1 VRLKFVQLAMSM
13 FLLSALA
20 IPPALAQR
28 ADTMLP
34 EASAAK
40 GKQILS
46 DLINALGG
54 PRYTEIHESQCEG
67 RRALFGH
74 NGELTGFI
82 DFSDFRRYP
91 DKDRTEYLAKGRN
104 TILQSLIGVDGLD
117 LSHGGIVITLFN
129 GDRGWTFDRS
139 GVSEMPVTSIS
150 DFQEQVKRN
159 IDNLLRLRLKEPG
172 ITIRYGGSDTVDLK
186 QADWVEI
193 SDTEGRTF
201 RLAVD
206 HSTHLLVRAVVTTK
220 DEETQQIDD
229 DASIYSNYQLR
240 DSVWVPLQI
249 TREHN
254 GRRTAQVFYNT
265 CRFNPGFPD
274 DLFSKDSLQKHGSE
288 AALKKSKA
296 EKN

>member
-1 VRLKFVQLAMSM
+1 MSM

-54 PRYTEIHESQCEG
+54 PGYTEVRESQCEG

-104 TILQSLIGVDGLD
+104 TILQSLI
-117 LSHGGIVITLFN
+117 
-129 GDRGWTFDRS
+129 
-139 GVSEMPVTSIS
+139 
-150 DFQEQVKRN
+150 
-159 IDNLLRLRLKEPG
+159 
-172 ITIRYGGSDTVDLK
+172 
-186 QADWVEI
+186 
-193 SDTEGRTF
+193 
-201 RLAVD
+201 
-206 HSTHLLVRAVVTTK
+206 
-220 DEETQQIDD
+220 
-229 DASIYSNYQLR
+229 
-240 DSVWVPLQI
+240 
-249 TREHN
+249 
-254 GRRTAQVFYNT
+254 
-265 CRFNPGFPD
+265 
-274 DLFSKDSLQKHGSE
+274 
-288 AALKKSKA
+288 
-296 EKN
+296 